1 MSPWKYAEN
10 TFLSV
15 TTGNFKLMNI
25 LIADHTARIAQAV
38 TPVKAAWDAAYNG
51 WIAARGTYKGKT
63 QGQEGAANTASTAV
77 EAQRIASANVM
88 YQNLG
93 RLMEKFV
100 LVPTK
105 IEDYFDMSYIRD
117 GASAPP
123 EVPPVPPVPPTP

>member
-1 MSPWKYAEN
+1 M
-10 TFLSV
+10 
-15 TTGNFKLMNI
+15 
-25 LIADHTARIAQAV
+25 
-38 TPVKAAWDAAYNG
+38 
-51 WIAARGTYKGKT
+51 
-63 QGQEGAANTASTAV
+63 